1 MALLRFVL
9 GSIVKA
15 IGVGVEAEVRHEL
28 INNRHIDVRVSHGR
42 RSQISNRC
50 DHYGLNEY

>member
-15 IGVGVEAEVRHEL
+15 IGVEVEVEVRHGL
-28 INNRHIDVRVSHGR
+28 INNRDIDVRVSHGCC
-42 RSQISNRC
+42 SQISNRC
-50 DHYGLNEY
+50 DHSGLNEY